1 MIVGQLF
8 NKYIK
13 CGSLIDYAT
22 ILFFFFNCI
31 TAPYFWNLSILFHV
45 QYLALKC
52 FCIVSSPDSSSSFLM
67 LTLCNQK
74 QGGNLEMRL
83 VNITPL
89 LTLQLIDF
97 SLYLFTSCVCLF
109 FLINCKIK
117 LFLCSKK
124 QNNTYPFQIKRLQ
137 RESSKKRYYIV
148 GFSISSVLHFHTKF
162 IASCSTFGRWS
173 RSMSG
178 ETITRSNFARE
189 THRASS

>member
-1 MIVGQLF
+1 ML
-8 NKYIK
+8 
-13 CGSLIDYAT
+13 L
-22 ILFFFFNCI
+22 FFFNCI

-52 FCIVSSPDSSSSFLM
+52 FCIVSPPDSSSSFLR

-74 QGGNLEMRL
+74 RNEASY
-83 VNITPL
+83 ITPL

-137 RESSKKRYYIV
+137 KRKQQKK
-148 GFSISSVLHFHTKF
+148 VLH
-162 IASCSTFGRWS
+162 S
-173 RSMSG
+173 RVLHLLCLTLPHKIHCILQHIRQVVS
-178 ETITRSNFARE
+178 
-189 THRASS
+189 